1 MIRREES
8 EFCGLVNCSA
18 QERHPIHLERFSF
31 WTALA
36 LQWEGRRRHSPCDS
50 LLLSI
55 RSQDPRAELQGFV
68 FSALSQACLLQLLEY
83 Q

>member
-1 MIRREES
+1 MVWSTAQHRKDIPS
-8 EFCGLVNCSA
+8 IWKGSA
-18 QERHPIHLERFSF
+18 SGRHWP
-31 WTALA
+31 